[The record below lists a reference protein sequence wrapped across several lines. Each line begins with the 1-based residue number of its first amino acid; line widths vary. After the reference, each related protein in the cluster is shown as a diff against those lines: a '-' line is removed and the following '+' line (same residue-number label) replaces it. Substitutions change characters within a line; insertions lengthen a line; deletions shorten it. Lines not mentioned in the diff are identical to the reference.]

1 MLRAIL
7 YTLFFLGI
15 PLVAVGAGTVPTY
28 YGSVNIPTGGTYTDG
43 NQTASACAGWNTSKQ
58 LTSVACS
65 LSLSAT
71 APLVLTGSTLSINPV
86 YVDLTSNQSIAGTKV
101 FTTTAFDTA
110 APAFVQTGGNGD
122 VFWWGT
128 SQHVHLFVQTTS
140 PYSVQGVIPSDF
152 GIFDVT
158 AGLNLFAF
166 SGAGNMG
173 VYNNVTAAN
182 FFNGSKAAYKQD
194 IHPLILNGLGVLD
207 ATSFVSYRYKPKYGD
222 PADAKIGFVA
232 DTTPTVLSGKS
243 HDHFDAGALSVVDA
257 VAIKQLAARVNRIE
271 SSFRALCHKTVNRS
285 EPECAAR

>member
-128 SQHVHLFVQTTS
+128 SQHVHL
-140 PYSVQGVIPSDF
+140 
-152 GIFDVT
+152 FDVT